1 MKKSIASIILMLTL
15 TAASVYAAELKI
27 AVVDMDY
34 AFQNYYRTKIV
45 DASLK
50 QQKDIYTSFLNQ
62 LNESAKKLHQR
73 FQELRDES
81 QNIALSET
89 VRESN
94 RLEAQKKYAEYQA
107 KRMEME
113 QFVKDRGK
121 QLSELE
127 NKQRE
132 EIIKEITQEVKRRAA
147 LDGYT
152 LVLDRSG
159 RTTNNIS
166 AVIFYQNSLDITE
179 AVLRELNR
187 GASGGGS
194 K

>member
-1 MKKSIASIILMLTL
+1 MKKWIGCMVL
-15 TAASVYAAELKI
+15 TALAAAAPMFGAELKI
-27 AVVDMDY
+27 AVIDMDH

-50 QQKDIYTSFLNQ
+50 QQKDVYTAYLNQ

-73 FQELRDES
+73 FLELRDES

-94 RLEAQKKYAEYQA
+94 RLEAQKKYTEYQA
-107 KRMEME
+107 KRLEME

-121 QLSELE
+121 QLNELE

-132 EIIKEITQEVKRRAA
+132 EIIREITQEVKRRAA

-152 LVLDRSG
+152 LVIDRSG
-159 RTTNNIS
+159 KTTNSIS
-166 AVIFYQNSLDITE
+166 PVIFYQNSLDITE

-187 GASGGGS
+187 GASGG

>member
-1 MKKSIASIILMLTL
+1 M
-15 TAASVYAAELKI
+15 
-27 AVVDMDY
+27 
-34 AFQNYYRTKIV
+34 Q
-45 DASLK
+45 
-50 QQKDIYTSFLNQ
+50 
-62 LNESAKKLHQR
+62 
-73 FQELRDES
+73 
-81 QNIALSET
+81 
-89 VRESN
+89 
-94 RLEAQKKYAEYQA
+94 
-107 KRMEME
+107 ME

-166 AVIFYQNSLDITE
+166 AVVFYQNTLDITE

-187 GASGGGS
+187 GAADGS

>member
-1 MKKSIASIILMLTL
+1 MLL
-15 TAASVYAAELKI
+15 AALAVAAPMSGAELKI
-27 AVVDMDY
+27 AVIDMDH

-45 DASLK
+45 DAKLK
-50 QQKDIYTSFLNQ
+50 EQKDVYTSYLNQ

-73 FQELRDES
+73 FLELRDES

-94 RLEAQKKYAEYQA
+94 RLEAQKKYTEYQA
-107 KRMEME
+107 KRLEME
-113 QFVKDRGK
+113 QYVKERGK
-121 QLSELE
+121 QLNELE

-132 EIIKEITQEVKRRAA
+132 EIVKDISEEVKRRAA

-166 AVIFYQNSLDITE
+166 PVIYFQNSLDITE
-179 AVLRELNR
+179 TVLRDLNR
-187 GASGGGS
+187 GASGG